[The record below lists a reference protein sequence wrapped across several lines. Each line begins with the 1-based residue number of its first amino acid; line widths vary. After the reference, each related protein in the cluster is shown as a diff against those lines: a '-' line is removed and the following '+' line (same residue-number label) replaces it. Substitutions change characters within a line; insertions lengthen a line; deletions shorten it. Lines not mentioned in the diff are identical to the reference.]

1 MTKNE
6 KKKMTKLNK
15 GIDHIPDITKMGSA
29 TEYAGLMPTPPQND
43 WERENYEDVFPIET
57 AEQA

>member
-1 MTKNE
+1 MKKNE
-6 KKKMTKLNK
+6 KKAKKNNK

-43 WERENYEDVFPIET
+43 LERENYKDLFPIET
-57 AEQA
+57 SEQA